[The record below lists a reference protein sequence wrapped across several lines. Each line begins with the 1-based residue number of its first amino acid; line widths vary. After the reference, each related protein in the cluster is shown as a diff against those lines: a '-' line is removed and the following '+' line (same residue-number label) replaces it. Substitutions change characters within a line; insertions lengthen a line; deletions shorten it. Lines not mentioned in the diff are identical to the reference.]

1 MSELGA
7 LLRRQLVDGLQ
18 SWPRRVA
25 EPGRTATMLD
35 GCVTVADLRRRAARR
50 VPRVVFD
57 FVDGGAGDEVTA
69 TRNVADFDRY
79 ALAPRVLV
87 DVSRVD
93 ISTTVLGQP
102 VRTPILGAP
111 TGLTGLVHGSG
122 ELGIA
127 RAVLA
132 AGGIY
137 ALSTMASYSLE
148 EIAAGAPGPKW
159 FQVYGWR
166 DRGLV
171 ADLLA
176 RAAAHGYQALM
187 LTVDVPVIG
196 ARHRDR
202 RNGFGIPPRLT
213 ARTVAGALRR
223 PGWTADFVRNPRTV
237 IESVAGRAAPV
248 EAVSLADYVTA
259 QFDPSLSWADVA
271 WIREEWEGPLVIKG
285 IMRPEDARRAVDAG
299 AQGVAVSNHGGRQ
312 LDGADSAIEALPGVV
327 DAVGGDAEVFVD
339 GGIRRGSHVAIALAQ
354 GARAVLAGRA
364 LVYGLGAAGEAGA
377 ARAMSLLSDE
387 LALTLGL
394 LGCPS
399 LGELDRSWLSRRA
412 A

>member
-1 MSELGA
+1 MSCSHGHDA
-7 LLRRQLVDGLQ
+7 WGD
-18 SWPRRVA
+18 PA
-25 EPGRTATMLD
+25 RTASRLD
-35 GCVTVADLRRRAARR
+35 GCVTIADLRRLAARR

-57 FVDGGAGDEVTA
+57 FVDGAAGDELTA
-69 TRNVADFDRY
+69 DRNVADFDHY

-87 DVSRVD
+87 DVSQVD
-93 ISTTVLGQP
+93 VSTTVLGQR
-102 VRTPILGAP
+102 VATPILGAP
-111 TGLTGLVHGSG
+111 TGLTGLVHDSG

-148 EIAAGAPGPKW
+148 AVAAGAPGPKW

-176 RAAAHGYQALM
+176 RAAAHGYQALV
-187 LTVDVPVIG
+187 LTVDVPMIG

-213 ARTVAGALRR
+213 VRTMAEALRR
-223 PGWTADFVRNPRTV
+223 PGWTADFVRHPRTV
-237 IESVAGRAAPV
+237 IESVAGRAAPA

-259 QFDPSLSWADVA
+259 QFDSSFSWADVA
-271 WIREEWEGPLVIKG
+271 WIREQWNGPLVIKG
-285 IMRPEDARRAVDAG
+285 IMRPEDARRAADSG

-312 LDGADSAIEALPGVV
+312 LDYADSAIEALPSVV
-327 DAVGGDAEVFVD
+327 DAVGGDAEVLLD

-364 LVYGLGAAGEAGA
+364 LVYGLGAGGEKGA
-377 ARAMSLLSDE
+377 AKAMRLLMDE
-387 LALTLGL
+387 LRLTLAL

-399 LGELDRSWLSRRA
+399 LDGLDRSWASRRPVDSR
-412 A
+412 